1 MQKLNS
7 KKIVFVFKDGSTK
20 EFDLGDSIKGVK
32 KNGERP
38 VKVVL
43 KFNETDDLTE
53 VEKENLYCG
62 VIPALHPMLGKVVY
76 E

>member
-7 KKIVFVFKDGSTK
+7 KKFIFIFKDGSTK
-20 EFDLGDSIKGVK
+20 EFSLDASIRGVK

-38 VKVVL
+38 VKVIL
-43 KFNETDDLTE
+43 KFSKDDELTE
-53 VEKENLYCG
+53 VEKKNLYCG
-62 VIPALHPMLGKVVY
+62 VIPALHPMLGEVEY

>member
-7 KKIVFVFKDGSTK
+7 KKIVFVFKDYSTK
-20 EFDLGDSIKGVK
+20 EFDLDGSIRGVK

-43 KFNETDDLTE
+43 KFSETDEFTE
-53 VEKENLYCG
+53 VEKKNLYCG